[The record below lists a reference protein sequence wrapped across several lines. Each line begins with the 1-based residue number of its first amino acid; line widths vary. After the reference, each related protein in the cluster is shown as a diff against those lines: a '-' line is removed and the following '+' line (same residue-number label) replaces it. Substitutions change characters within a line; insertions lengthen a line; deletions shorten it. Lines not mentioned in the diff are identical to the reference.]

1 MAVATVLVPD
11 ETTHRL
17 QLFAQ
22 HMRISAGQVHE
33 DILQVICG
41 VTWQPQRC
49 AIAVVPILVL
59 QGRPER
65 RSEV

>member
-41 VTWQPQRC
+41 VTWQPQ
-49 AIAVVPILVL
+49 
-59 QGRPER
+59 
-65 RSEV
+65 